1 MGQNKEVMVE
11 AEAMEDPTKLKEEG
25 NAAFKVGKYDEALV
39 LYTKAIA
46 LTDKES
52 DKSTYL
58 KNRAAVHLKTE
69 DYERAVQ
76 DCTTALEI
84 SQNDP
89 KALYRR
95 CQAYEA
101 LDKVEQAYS
110 DAKAVHHCDP
120 KNKAV
125 EPFLLRLHAKVQAK
139 INEMST
145 TANKVTKMF
154 ELVFNVKEDL
164 DKREKAADNM
174 IVLAKERVGAEL
186 LFKEGV
192 VLKIVRLMK
201 LEKNPKIR
209 LSLVRVFGDLG
220 KNDLDRAKSIVREAG
235 VPFFLDALNTA
246 DEESVN
252 AVSYVIQCLLDSISQ
267 VDLINRWQ
275 EKLKNNKN
283 NRMNVTERKQK
294 RADEVRREEI
304 LKENSRELDSI
315 MSVICFNTTSRTLTA
330 LAREALINM
339 IMKNCKWDQLNWAEK
354 MLTTDAYQRLM
365 EVASEL
371 NLPEFKYESAMDIT
385 DSTKTIVGVTFG
397 FLYEQMYDDRRRE
410 ALISEVGKFTQSKL
424 MDPGMESKVRIV
436 VAITTLLTNAPELGN
451 SQLKEGLL
459 EMMLVMARSDE
470 YIQQLVASE
479 AIIAAASKKKDVTA
493 IVNQGLDILKTLY
506 KSNNDHIKVRALVG
520 LCKLGASGGSDAAL
534 RPFADGSSS
543 KLAEA
548 CRRFLINPEKD
559 SDLRRWAAEGL
570 SFLTL
575 DAEVK
580 EKLVEDEPAM
590 RALIELGKTGA
601 QNVMYGVLATLVNIT
616 NSYDKQ
622 EINPEMLELAKF
634 AKHHIPEEHELDD
647 EDFAD
652 KRIWSIAQMG
662 VTSALVSLSK
672 TESLNMR
679 ELIARVLNAVCK
691 HSELRGLVVQ
701 QGGSKS
707 LIPLALEGT
716 DKGTRCAASALARIG
731 ITQDPAIA
739 FPGQRSCDVVR
750 PISLLLDPDCE
761 GLENFESLMALGNL
775 ASLNEST
782 RKRILKDTN
791 CIQAIENFMFEEHEL
806 IRRAAVQCWT
816 NLCVSDVQV
825 ARCEGDND
833 KVKYC
838 VLLCGDDVDPLVI
851 KAASGALAMLTSAS
865 NKVCKKIFDSKQWN
879 DCLLNLLA
887 SMDVEICFRGCVI
900 VQNMVASSKDTAQQV
915 LETQIMEVL
924 QALVLKANLDTGSS
938 HPNPTLVK
946 VKSVC
951 EKTLEEAHKLNI
963 VKTQQEA
970 VLDEEEKEDDIEP
983 WLRAPAAGNAGLP
996 SLKDGD
1002 Y

>member
-1 MGQNKEVMVE
+1 MGQVKDQKVE
-11 AEAMEDPTKLKEEG
+11 TGVKEDPEKLKTEG
-25 NAAFKVGKYDEALV
+25 NEAFKAGNYELALV
-39 LYTKAIA
+39 KYTEAIA
-46 LTDKES
+46 ITENEN
-52 DKSTYL
+52 DKSIYL
-58 KNRAAVHLKTE
+58 KNRAAVNLKSE
-69 DYERAVQ
+69 HFEKVVD
-76 DCTTALEI
+76 DCTASLDI
-84 SQNDP
+84 CPNDP

-101 LDKVEQAYS
+101 LDKVEQAYT
-110 DAKAVHHCDP
+110 DAKAVHNVDP
-120 KNKAV
+120 KNKAI
-125 EPFLLRLHAKVQAK
+125 EPFLLRLHAKVQAR

-145 TANKVTKMF
+145 TSSKVSKMF
-154 ELVFNVKEDL
+154 ELVFNIEEEKE
-164 DKREKAADNM
+164 KREKAADNM
-174 IVLAKERVGAEL
+174 IVLAKENVGAEL

-192 VLKIVRLMK
+192 VPKIVRLMK
-201 LEKNPKIR
+201 VEKNTKIR

-220 KNDLDRAKSIVREAG
+220 RNCMDRAKTIVKEAG
-235 VPFFLDALNTA
+235 IPFFLDALNTS
-246 DEESVN
+246 DEEAVN
-252 AVSYVIQCLLDSISQ
+252 AVVYVIQCLLDSISQ
-267 VDLINRWQ
+267 VDLITRWQ
-275 EKLKNNKN
+275 EKMKNTKN

-294 RADEVRREEI
+294 RADELKREEI
-304 LKENSRELDSI
+304 LKENSKELDS
-315 MSVICFNTTSRTLTA
+315 MMHVICFNTTSRTLTA
-330 LAREALINM
+330 IAREALINL
-339 IMKNCKWDQLNWAEK
+339 IMKNCKYEQLNWAEK
-354 MLTTDAYQRLM
+354 MLKTDAYQRLM
-365 EVASEL
+365 EVASEI
-371 NLPEFKYESAMDIT
+371 NMPEFKYESAMDIT

-397 FLYEQMYDDRRRE
+397 FLYEQMYDDKRRE
-410 ALISEVGKFTQSKL
+410 AIIAEVSKFTQEKL
-424 MDPGMESKVRIV
+424 MDPGLESKVRVV
-436 VAITTLLTNAPELGN
+436 VAITTLLLNAPELGN

-459 EMMLVMARSDE
+459 EMMLVMARSEE

-479 AIIAAASKKKDVTA
+479 ALIAAASKKKDVTA

-506 KSNNDHIKVRALVG
+506 KSSNDHIKVRALVG

-622 EINPEMLELAKF
+622 EIDPQMLELAKF
-634 AKHHIPEEHELDD
+634 AKHHIPEDHELDD

-652 KRIWSIAQMG
+652 KRIWTVAHMG

-672 TESLNMR
+672 TESHNMR
-679 ELIARVLNAVCK
+679 ELISRILNAICK
-691 HSELRGLVVQ
+691 HADLRGLVVQ
-701 QGGSKS
+701 QGGSKA

-716 DKGTRCAASALARIG
+716 DKGTRCAASALSRIG

-750 PISLLLDPDCE
+750 PIALLLDPECD

-782 RKRILKDTN
+782 RKRILKDGN
-791 CIQAIENFMFEEHEL
+791 CIQAIENYMFEDHEL

-816 NLCVSDVQV
+816 NLCVSQVQV
-825 ARCEGDND
+825 TRCEGDND

-838 VLLCGDDVDPLVI
+838 VLLCGDDLDQNVV

-865 NKVCKKIFDSKQWN
+865 NKICKKVFDSKQWN

-887 SMDVEICFRGCVI
+887 STDVEICLRGCVI
-900 VQNMVASSKDTAQQV
+900 VQNMVSSSKDTAEKV

-924 QALVLKANLDTGSS
+924 QALVVKANLDAGNAQ
-938 HPNPTLVK
+938 PNPTLVK
-946 VKSVC
+946 VKDIC
-951 EKTLEEAHKLNI
+951 EKTLEEGHKMNI
-963 VKTQQEA
+963 VRTQQEA
-970 VLDEEEKEDDIEP
+970 VIAEEEEEDDIEP
-983 WLRAPAAGNAGLP
+983 WMRAPAAGGVPALQ
-996 SLKDGD
+996 GD
-1002 Y
+1002 

>member
-1 MGQNKEVMVE
+1 MGQVKDQKVE
-11 AEAMEDPTKLKEEG
+11 TGVKEDPEKLKTEG
-25 NAAFKVGKYDEALV
+25 NEAFKAGNYELALV
-39 LYTKAIA
+39 KYTEAIA
-46 LTDKES
+46 ITENEN
-52 DKSTYL
+52 DKSIYL
-58 KNRAAVHLKTE
+58 KNRAAVNLKSE
-69 DYERAVQ
+69 HFEKVVD
-76 DCTTALEI
+76 DCTSSLDI
-84 SQNDP
+84 CPNDP

-101 LDKVEQAYS
+101 LDKVEQAYT
-110 DAKAVHHCDP
+110 DAKAVHNVDP
-120 KNKAV
+120 KNKAI
-125 EPFLLRLHAKVQAK
+125 EPFLLRLHAKVQAR

-145 TANKVTKMF
+145 TSSKVSKMF
-154 ELVFNVKEDL
+154 ELVFNIEEEKE
-164 DKREKAADNM
+164 KREKAADNM
-174 IVLAKERVGAEL
+174 IVLAKENVGAEL

-192 VLKIVRLMK
+192 VPKIVRLMK
-201 LEKNPKIR
+201 VEKNTKIR

-220 KNDLDRAKSIVREAG
+220 RNCMDRAKTIVKEAG
-235 VPFFLDALNTA
+235 IPFFLDALNTS
-246 DEESVN
+246 DEEAVN
-252 AVSYVIQCLLDSISQ
+252 AVVYVIQCLLDSISQ
-267 VDLINRWQ
+267 VDLITRWQ
-275 EKLKNNKN
+275 EKMKNTKN

-294 RADEVRREEI
+294 RADELKREEI
-304 LKENSRELDSI
+304 LKENSKELDS
-315 MSVICFNTTSRTLTA
+315 MMHVICFNTTSRTLTA
-330 LAREALINM
+330 IAREALINL
-339 IMKNCKWDQLNWAEK
+339 IMKNCKYEQLNWAEK
-354 MLTTDAYQRLM
+354 MLKTDAYQRLM
-365 EVASEL
+365 EVASEI
-371 NLPEFKYESAMDIT
+371 NMPEFKYESAMDIT

-397 FLYEQMYDDRRRE
+397 FLYEQMYDDKRRE
-410 ALISEVGKFTQSKL
+410 AIIAEVSKFTQEKL
-424 MDPGMESKVRIV
+424 MDPGLESKVRVV
-436 VAITTLLTNAPELGN
+436 VAITTLLLNAPELGN

-459 EMMLVMARSDE
+459 EMMLVMARSEE

-479 AIIAAASKKKDVTA
+479 ALIAAASKKKDVTA

-506 KSNNDHIKVRALVG
+506 KSSNDHIKVRALVG

-622 EINPEMLELAKF
+622 EIDPQMLELAKF
-634 AKHHIPEEHELDD
+634 AKHHIPEDHELDD

-652 KRIWSIAQMG
+652 KRIWTVAHMG

-672 TESLNMR
+672 TESHNMR
-679 ELIARVLNAVCK
+679 ELISRILNAICK
-691 HSELRGLVVQ
+691 HADLRGLVVQ
-701 QGGSKS
+701 QGGSKA

-716 DKGTRCAASALARIG
+716 DKGTRCAASALSRIG

-750 PISLLLDPDCE
+750 PIALLLDPECD

-782 RKRILKDTN
+782 RKRILKDGN
-791 CIQAIENFMFEEHEL
+791 CIQAIENYMFEDHEL

-816 NLCVSDVQV
+816 NLCVSQVQV
-825 ARCEGDND
+825 TRCEGDND

-838 VLLCGDDVDPLVI
+838 VLLCGDDLDQNVV

-865 NKVCKKIFDSKQWN
+865 NKICKKVFDSKQWN

-887 SMDVEICFRGCVI
+887 STDVEICLRGCVI
-900 VQNMVASSKDTAQQV
+900 VQNMVSSSKDTAEKV

-924 QALVLKANLDTGSS
+924 QALVVKANLDAGNAQ
-938 HPNPTLVK
+938 PNPTLVK
-946 VKSVC
+946 VKDIC
-951 EKTLEEAHKLNI
+951 EKTLEEGHKMNI
-963 VKTQQEA
+963 VRTQQEA
-970 VLDEEEKEDDIEP
+970 VVAEEEEEDDIEP
-983 WLRAPAAGNAGLP
+983 WMRAPAAGGVPALQ
-996 SLKDGD
+996 GD
-1002 Y
+1002 

>member
-1 MGQNKEVMVE
+1 MGQVKDQKVE
-11 AEAMEDPTKLKEEG
+11 TGVKEDPEKLKTEG
-25 NAAFKVGKYDEALV
+25 NEAFKAGNYELALV
-39 LYTKAIA
+39 KYTEAIA
-46 LTDKES
+46 ITENEN
-52 DKSTYL
+52 DKSIYL
-58 KNRAAVHLKTE
+58 KNRAAVNLKSE
-69 DYERAVQ
+69 HFEKVVD
-76 DCTTALEI
+76 DCTASLDI
-84 SQNDP
+84 CPNDP

-101 LDKVEQAYS
+101 LDKVEQAYT
-110 DAKAVHHCDP
+110 DAKAVHNVDP
-120 KNKAV
+120 KNKAI
-125 EPFLLRLHAKVQAK
+125 EPFLLRLHAKVQAR

-145 TANKVTKMF
+145 TSSKVSKMF
-154 ELVFNVKEDL
+154 ELVFNIEEEKE
-164 DKREKAADNM
+164 KREKAADNM
-174 IVLAKERVGAEL
+174 IVLAKENVGAEL

-192 VLKIVRLMK
+192 VPKIVRLMK
-201 LEKNPKIR
+201 VEKNTKIR

-220 KNDLDRAKSIVREAG
+220 RNCMDRAKTIVKEAG
-235 VPFFLDALNTA
+235 IPFFLDALNTS
-246 DEESVN
+246 DEEAVN
-252 AVSYVIQCLLDSISQ
+252 AVVYVIQCLLDSISQ
-267 VDLINRWQ
+267 VDLITRWQ
-275 EKLKNNKN
+275 EKMKNTKN

-294 RADEVRREEI
+294 RADELKREEI
-304 LKENSRELDSI
+304 LKENSKELDS
-315 MSVICFNTTSRTLTA
+315 MMHVICFNTTSRTLTA
-330 LAREALINM
+330 IAREALINL
-339 IMKNCKWDQLNWAEK
+339 IMKNCKYEQLNWAEK
-354 MLTTDAYQRLM
+354 MLKTDAYQRLM
-365 EVASEL
+365 EVASEI
-371 NLPEFKYESAMDIT
+371 NMPEFKYESAMDIT

-397 FLYEQMYDDRRRE
+397 FLYEQMYDDKRRE
-410 ALISEVGKFTQSKL
+410 AIIAEVSKFTQEKL
-424 MDPGMESKVRIV
+424 MDPGLESKVRVV
-436 VAITTLLTNAPELGN
+436 VAITTLLLNAPELGN

-459 EMMLVMARSDE
+459 EMMLVMARSEE

-479 AIIAAASKKKDVTA
+479 ALIAAASKKKDVTA

-506 KSNNDHIKVRALVG
+506 KSSNDHIKVRALVG

-622 EINPEMLELAKF
+622 EIDPQMLELAKF
-634 AKHHIPEEHELDD
+634 AKHHIPEDHELDD

-652 KRIWSIAQMG
+652 KRIWTVAHMG

-672 TESLNMR
+672 TESHNMR
-679 ELIARVLNAVCK
+679 ELISRILNAICK
-691 HSELRGLVVQ
+691 HADLRGLVVQ
-701 QGGSKS
+701 QGGSKA

-716 DKGTRCAASALARIG
+716 DKGTRCAASALSRIG

-750 PISLLLDPDCE
+750 PIALLLDPECD

-782 RKRILKDTN
+782 RKRILKDGN
-791 CIQAIENFMFEEHEL
+791 CIQAIENYMFEDHEL

-816 NLCVSDVQV
+816 NLCVSQVQV
-825 ARCEGDND
+825 TRCEGDND

-838 VLLCGDDVDPLVI
+838 VLLCGDDLDQNVV

-865 NKVCKKIFDSKQWN
+865 NKICKKVFDSKQWN

-887 SMDVEICFRGCVI
+887 STDVEICLRGCVI
-900 VQNMVASSKDTAQQV
+900 VQNMVSSSKDTAEKV

-924 QALVLKANLDTGSS
+924 QALVVKANLDAGNAQ
-938 HPNPTLVK
+938 PNPTLVK
-946 VKSVC
+946 VKDIC
-951 EKTLEEAHKLNI
+951 EKTLEEGHKMNI
-963 VKTQQEA
+963 VRTQQEA
-970 VLDEEEKEDDIEP
+970 VVAEEEEEDDIEP
-983 WLRAPAAGNAGLP
+983 WMRAPAAGGVPALQ
-996 SLKDGD
+996 GD
-1002 Y
+1002 